1 MKQEQSQSA
10 NFHATK
16 FPDDI
21 SSISSISETESDSWN
36 GFSERNKSARVL
48 KRVIP
53 DGWHMIYFN
62 P

>member
-1 MKQEQSQSA
+1 MKQDQQQHSNIYVA
-10 NFHATK
+10 K

-21 SSISSISETESDSWN
+21 SSIFSISETESDSSY